1 MAKPKVLQKD
11 QLNLRW
17 AKKDIDWIRD
27 EAAHRRMPATS
38 LVRMIVFEWLR
49 KNAETKE
56 PK

>member
-1 MAKPKVLQKD
+1 MAGKKVLDMD

-17 AKKDIDWIRD
+17 AKKDIDWIRR
-27 EAAHRRMPATS
+27 EAAHRRMSGTT
-38 LVRMIVFEWLR
+38 LVRMIVFDWLR

>member
-1 MAKPKVLQKD
+1 MAGKKVLDMD

-17 AKKDIDWIRD
+17 AKKDIDWIRR
-27 EAAHRRMPATS
+27 EATHRRMAGTS
-38 LVRMIVFEWLR
+38 LVRMIVFDWLR